1 MAALFF
7 VLGVSE
13 NALYT
18 IHSWCSIKLAQHF
31 KWLKSLCPTHSLF
44 KYTVQGGY
52 SNQRPGTCYLS
63 LLRRRVNARNVSYTP
78 YPTGDKHT
86 ISTLLIKPIFSV
98 LAHAE
103 KQFFSKLV
111 FDMLLALMYVVSF
124 RNPSELSHILQVF
137 NVSATRE
144 KMGHIQTSTF
154 FPIPFQ
160 GQIGVLK
167 DSFITA
173 KLMPASKWSSLL
185 NQIHQ
190 NPFVKEPFLEI
201 QSFSINQGHFAKTN
215 RLPKTDE
222 M

>member
-13 NALYT
+13 NALHT

-52 SNQRPGTCYLS
+52 SNQRPGTCYLN

-103 KQFFSKLV
+103 KTVFFKASLRHVTCINVRSILSKP
-111 FDMLLALMYVVSF
+111 FRAESHFTSF
-124 RNPSELSHILQVF
+124 QRISNTRKNGTHTDF
-137 NVSATRE
+137 NLFPN
-144 KMGHIQTSTF
+144 TF
-154 FPIPFQ
+154 
-160 GQIGVLK
+160 
-167 DSFITA
+167 SRTN
-173 KLMPASKWSSLL
+173 WSSQGLVYNGEINASL
-185 NQIHQ
+185 QMEL
-190 NPFVKEPFLEI
+190 FVEPNTSK
-201 QSFSINQGHFAKTN
+201 SFC
-215 RLPKTDE
+215 
-222 M
+222 